1 MLLFRRRVPH
11 KVTAVRSVRPERHRG
26 DVTLDDSGLARQ
38 AYDLGIRFGVTVGLC
53 GEILGLL
60 LGLSGLWIKVVVRL
74 LRSELVGY
82 RVGYG

>member
-11 KVTAVRSVRPERHRG
+11 KATAARSVRPERHRS
-26 DVTLDDSGLARQ
+26 DVTLDESGLARQ

-60 LGLSGLWIKVVVRL
+60 LGLSGLCIVAVVSGL
-74 LRSELVGY
+74 G
-82 RVGYG
+82 